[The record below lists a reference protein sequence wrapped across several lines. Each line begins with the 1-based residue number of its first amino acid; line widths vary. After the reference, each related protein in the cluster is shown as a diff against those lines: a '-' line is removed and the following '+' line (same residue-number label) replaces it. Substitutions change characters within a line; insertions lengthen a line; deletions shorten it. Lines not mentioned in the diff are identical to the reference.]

1 MYGSGVRT
9 GMAVIAVLLKPILLV
24 HRVVFTAFIAAAAV
38 GSSMLGAAAHPI
50 ATAMSQATAATFS
63 GCASPSPSNK
73 SWASAL
79 STSKLSGYEL
89 MASGQEKRRAEPPLI
104 KTTRHQRI

>member
-9 GMAVIAVLLKPILLV
+9 GRAVIAMLLKPILLV
-24 HRVVFTAFIAAAAV
+24 HRVGLTACIAAAA
-38 GSSMLGAAAHPI
+38 GAALPRSAAHPI
-50 ATAMSQATAATFS
+50 ATALPQSTATLS

-73 SWASAL
+73 SCASAL

>member
-9 GMAVIAVLLKPILLV
+9 GRAVIAVLLKPILLV
-24 HRVVFTAFIAAAAV
+24 HRVGLSAWFAAAT
-38 GSSMLGAAAHPI
+38 GAAMPRAAALPVAAAI
-50 ATAMSQATAATFS
+50 PQAAASTAS

-73 SWASAL
+73 SWASTL

-89 MASGQEKRRAEPPLI
+89 MASGQKKRRAEPPLI